1 MGRMKEWMAREMAQ
15 GFDSRD
21 TRVCR
26 NCVEDEALRS
36 FIRREGESGYKC
48 SYCKHKASKTTIS
61 FNDFTRHVLTAIETE
76 WGDANNEGV
85 PYDEGEYA
93 GQTYDSYDLLH
104 DELDIG
110 FKEDSLRDDLVS
122 SLGDHVWCQRNFF
135 ELEPNQAL
143 SAGWREFTNV
153 VKHES
158 RYVFLRRPDTRKWRG
173 SEEIPP
179 ADFLDA
185 FSSVVS
191 DCGLYTTLK
200 SGTEICRLRVHGQK
214 DIFTKAVELGAP
226 PANLARTANRMSA
239 AGITAFYGAFDR
251 ETAIAE
257 TAISVSAGSVA
268 TLGRF
273 KLLKDLYLV
282 DFTDVPRMPSI
293 FEPNSR
299 SMRHGLLF
307 LYRFLDDFT
316 SPILKDGREH
326 IEYVPTQ
333 VIAEYL
339 RFVHRGNKL
348 RPIDGILYNSARH
361 KGAQACVLFFGP
373 DGSCDPGDEN
383 DAAALVL
390 QSVEPIEL
398 TVKKKAK
405 KKSAGN

>member
-1 MGRMKEWMAREMAQ
+1 
-15 GFDSRD
+15 
-21 TRVCR
+21 
-26 NCVEDEALRS
+26 
-36 FIRREGESGYKC
+36 
-48 SYCKHKASKTTIS
+48 
-61 FNDFTRHVLTAIETE
+61 
-76 WGDANNEGV
+76 V

-93 GQTYDSYDLLH
+93 GRTYDSYDLLH
-104 DELDIG
+104 GELDIG

-122 SLGDHVWCQRNFF
+122 SLGDHVWCRRNFF
-135 ELEPNQAL
+135 ELEPNHAL
-143 SAGWREFTNV
+143 SAGWREFSNV

-158 RYVFLRRPDTRKWRG
+158 RYVFLRRADTRKWRG
-173 SEEIPP
+173 SEEIAP

-191 DCGLYTTLK
+191 DCGLYTTLE
-200 SGTEICRLRVHGQK
+200 SGTEICRLRVHDPK
-214 DIFTKAVELGAP
+214 ENFAKAVELGAP

-257 TAISVSAGSVA
+257 TAISVAAGSVA

-282 DFTDVPRMPSI
+282 DFTDVPRIPSI

-299 SMRHGLLF
+299 AKRHGLLF

-339 RFVHRGNKL
+339 RFVHRGKKQQ
-348 RPIDGILYNSARH
+348 PIDGILYNSARNE
-361 KGAQACVLFFGP
+361 GAQACVLFLGP
-373 DGSCDPGDEN
+373 DGSCDPGEEN

-390 QSVEPIEL
+390 HSVEAIEL
-398 TVKKKAK
+398 TVKKKAPK
-405 KKSAGN
+405 KAARK